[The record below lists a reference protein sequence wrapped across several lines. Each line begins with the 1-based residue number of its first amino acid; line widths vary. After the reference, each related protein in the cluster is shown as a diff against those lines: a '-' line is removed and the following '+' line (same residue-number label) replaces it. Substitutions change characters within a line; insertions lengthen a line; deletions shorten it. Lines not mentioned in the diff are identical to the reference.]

1 VNKVARNPHNR
12 QEPRCY
18 KLCYVPPRMTA
29 ETRTRLDPA
38 GAGGVLLLGLAV
50 CIGIGALVGWAAGSV
65 GIGILIGAVIGIP
78 GGIVLV
84 YRRYRGAL

>member
-1 VNKVARNPHNR
+1 MNKVAPIPHNLR
-12 QEPRCY
+12 EPRCY
-18 KLCYVPPRMTA
+18 KLCYVRSRMTA

-38 GAGGVLLLGLAV
+38 GAGGVLLLGLFV
-50 CIGIGALVGWAAGSV
+50 CVGVGALIGWIAGSV

-84 YRRYRGAL
+84 YRRYRGAF